1 MDSGKTFDS
10 ISNDLFLE
18 ILLRFSTKSIARS
31 RCVSKQWASILCSQD
46 FTELWRKIKC
56 PLPHEPF
63 WKEICINGVLYYSA
77 SSAHGYLL
85 IVSFDFRSEKFNFI
99 NASSFL
105 FSSTK
110 LINYKGKLG
119 GIDLAY
125 NHGGVYP
132 VELRMWVLED
142 VEKHEWSRHV
152 YSLPET
158 IEFQQCN
165 YNICVVEMNA
175 IGEIVF
181 SESYTSTSKPF
192 YVFYFNP
199 EKKNTLRC

>member
-18 ILLRFSTKSIARS
+18 ILLRLSTKSIDRS

-46 FTELWRKIKC
+46 FTE
-56 PLPHEPF
+56 
-63 WKEICINGVLYYSA
+63 
-77 SSAHGYLL
+77 
-85 IVSFDFRSEKFNFI
+85 SEKFNFI

-165 YNICVVEMNA
+165 YNICVGGMNA
-175 IGEIVF
+175 IGFEDYLNRRVYAF
-181 SESYTSTSKPF
+181 VD
-192 YVFYFNP
+192 YVEDLSVNDAMQL
-199 EKKNTLRC
+199 KSSSLQNG